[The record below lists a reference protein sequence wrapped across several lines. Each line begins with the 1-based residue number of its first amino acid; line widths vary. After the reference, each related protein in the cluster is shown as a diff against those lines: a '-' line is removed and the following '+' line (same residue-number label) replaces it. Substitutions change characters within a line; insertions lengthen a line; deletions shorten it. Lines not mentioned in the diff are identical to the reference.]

1 MNVNSLTIKAQEAL
15 QAAYTLAQ
23 QRGQQAIEPLH
34 MLSVLIRDDDAL
46 CTFLLGRVGVNVRG
60 LRDEADR
67 AVGSLPQVTG
77 GNGEQ
82 YFSQDASRVIQRA
95 VDFTKTFGDK
105 YASVEHLLLGLI
117 AERGAAADLLNV
129 RALPRRSSSRRS
141 APSARGRPSIRRP
154 RRRSSTH
161 WVNMPST
168 STNRRVRASSIR

>member
-77 GNGEQ
+77 GNG
-82 YFSQDASRVIQRA
+82 
-95 VDFTKTFGDK
+95 
-105 YASVEHLLLGLI
+105 
-117 AERGAAADLLNV
+117 
-129 RALPRRSSSRRS
+129 
-141 APSARGRPSIRRP
+141 
-154 RRRSSTH
+154 
-161 WVNMPST
+161 
-168 STNRRVRASSIR
+168 

>member
-67 AVGSLPQVTG
+67 AVSSLPQVTG

-117 AERGAAADLLNV
+117 AERGAAADLLK
-129 RALPRRSSSRRS
+129 RAGATEKELIE
-141 APSARGRPSIRRP
+141 ASARGRPSIRRP

-161 WVNMPST
+161 WVNTPST

>member
-82 YFSQDASRVIQRA
+82 YFSQ
-95 VDFTKTFGDK
+95 
-105 YASVEHLLLGLI
+105 
-117 AERGAAADLLNV
+117 
-129 RALPRRSSSRRS
+129 
-141 APSARGRPSIRRP
+141 AP
-154 RRRSSTH
+154 
-161 WVNMPST
+161 
-168 STNRRVRASSIR
+168 RASSSVRWTSQRLSATSMRRSNICCSA